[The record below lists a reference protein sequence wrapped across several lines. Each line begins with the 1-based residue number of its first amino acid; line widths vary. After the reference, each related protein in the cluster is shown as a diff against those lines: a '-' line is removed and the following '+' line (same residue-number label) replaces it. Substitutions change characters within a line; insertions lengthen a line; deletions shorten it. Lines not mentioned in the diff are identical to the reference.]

1 MRESVAPPW
10 FGRALFIVL
19 ATSLL
24 GAAAWAPEA
33 PLSPTVAS
41 ARTAAP
47 AAKPAATT
55 AQAAKPADPAVKAAP
70 KKLVEIEFAMPWILP
85 TEYFYLIIADDKG
98 LYREEGLQINLNE
111 GRGSGNAVKIVGAGS
126 SSLGL
131 ADANRILAGRIQGI
145 PVKSIM
151 TYYYTSP
158 VLVTS
163 MADRP
168 IKTLAELYGKKLGEA
183 PDSANLLIWRAA
195 MKRVGLDPEK
205 VNVINIDAKAKHQ
218 LLLAGRVDAS
228 LEQSGVARLQAE
240 GYKIH
245 NLLITE
251 DAGFEVVADSFLANE
266 DFLKRNPDVVRGFL
280 RATIKGI
287 QYGREHPDEV
297 IAATLKRAPTFTRK
311 QLELQYKLEDSWI
324 FTKFTPKD
332 RFGAQ
337 SLQSWSN
344 LQDILF
350 ENGQIDKKIDLKE
363 LVDNSYLP

>member
-1 MRESVAPPW
+1 MRVSVTPPW
-10 FGRALFIVL
+10 CGRALFIVL
-19 ATSLL
+19 ATMLL
-24 GAAAWAPEA
+24 GAAAWGPEA
-33 PLSPTVAS
+33 PPSPTA
-41 ARTAAP
+41 APAPTTAP

-55 AQAAKPADPAVKAAP
+55 AQAAKPAEPAVKAA
-70 KKLVEIEFAMPWILP
+70 KKLVQIDFAMPWILP
-85 TEYFYLIIADDKG
+85 TEYFYLIIADEKG
-98 LYREEGLQINLNE
+98 FYREEGIQINLNE
-111 GRGSGNAVKIVGAGS
+111 GSGSGNAVKIVGAGS
-126 SSLGL
+126 SPLGL
-131 ADANRILAGRIQGI
+131 ADANRILAGRVRGVPI
-145 PVKSIM
+145 KSIM
-151 TYYYTSP
+151 AYYYTSP

-163 MADRP
+163 MADKP

-195 MKRVGLDPEK
+195 MKRAGLDPEK
-205 VNVINIDAKAKHQ
+205 VNLVNIDAKAKHQ

-251 DAGFEVVADSFLANE
+251 DAGFEVVADSFFANE
-266 DFLKRNPDVVRGFL
+266 DFLKKSPEVVRGFL

-287 QYGREHPDEV
+287 QYGREHQDEV
-297 IAATLKRAPTFTRK
+297 IAATLKRAPTFTKK

-324 FTKFTPKD
+324 FTTFTPKD
-332 RFGAQ
+332 RFGVQ

-350 ENGQIDKKIDLKE
+350 ENGQIDKRIDLKE